1 MYKTRLKDGE
11 GDEERAAREFCQDLR
26 ELSDVTEIRGCSR
39 KRMGQAMIGCGIH
52 VLVESEKDSKEAL
65 RLANIM
71 VEAWSEVIEDI

>member
-1 MYKTRLKDGE
+1 
-11 GDEERAAREFCQDLR
+11 
-26 ELSDVTEIRGCSR
+26 
-39 KRMGQAMIGCGIH
+39 MGQAMIGCGIH